1 MEKSKRS
8 MAKTIWLSVR
18 DTFRAMPFI
27 TTVTFVFQ
35 LISAGISV
43 ALVSF
48 TARLIDA
55 AGDIGAEK
63 TEKLLLICAVIVGCY
78 LINLILEKVS
88 YKINQIDAVP
98 KFEIFHHRLSD
109 FTVSLSLE
117 AAEVP
122 EISNMF
128 WRAKDA
134 VYQDRMGNVFHGVFG
149 IIPDAFRIIG
159 TAIVLYKYHPVLVL
173 MALFSIIPSFI
184 IRLIYG
190 QKRYELYRSQTE
202 KSRLGSYLWGVLTGK
217 DTIKEM
223 RVMGFSKYLTDKYFS
238 VQREVFEENK
248 QFSLKSGFRTFLCD
262 FFKIFSYAAS
272 IAFCVYLLR
281 SSLISIGVFSACLGA
296 FTSMQG
302 VSESLLSSFAS
313 IKSQCNYAN
322 DYYDFFEFGTDKKA
336 NEKCDGF
343 KNSISAKNLTFRY
356 PGANRNALDGVDF
369 TAHKGEKIAIVG
381 ENGSGKTT
389 LTKLIMGLYA
399 PTGGEVDMDE
409 KNIRDFDGS
418 YYENFSLV
426 AQKFGKYS
434 LTFGENIA
442 FGKFGQIKNKAL
454 IHSAAASVGIDK
466 LADDIGGLDTELGV
480 EFGGKELS
488 GGQWQKVALARGV
501 FRDADILILDEP
513 TSALDPMIEYDIL
526 SDFINMSKDKT
537 AFVISHRIG
546 VCRMADRIF
555 VMKNG
560 KIAETGNHRELL
572 AAGGIYA
579 DMWHKQA
586 QWYEK

>member
-1 MEKSKRS
+1 MGKIKRS
-8 MAKTIWLSVR
+8 MAKTIWLSIR
-18 DTFRAMPFI
+18 DIFRAMPVI
-27 TTVTFVFQ
+27 TSVTFLFQ
-35 LISAGISV
+35 LISAVISV

-48 TARLIDA
+48 TAKLIDT
-55 AGDIGAEK
+55 AGENGV
-63 TEKLLLICAVIVGCY
+63 TQEKLLLICAAIVGCY
-78 LINLILEKVS
+78 LANLLLEKVS
-88 YKINQIDAVP
+88 YRINQIDAVP
-98 KFEIFHHRLSD
+98 KFEVFHHRLSE

-149 IIPDAFRIIG
+149 IIPNAFRIIG
-159 TAIVLYKYHPVLVL
+159 TAIVLYQYHPLLVL
-173 MALFSIIPSFI
+173 LALLSIIPSFI
-184 IRLIYG
+184 VRLIYG
-190 QKRYELYRSQTE
+190 QKRYERYCKQTE
-202 KSRLGSYLWGVLTGK
+202 KSRLGGYLWNVLTGK

-223 RVMGFSKYLTDKYFS
+223 RVMGSSEYLTDKYFS

-248 QFSLKSGFRTFLCD
+248 RFSLKSGFRTFLCD
-262 FFKIFSYAAS
+262 FFKILFYAVS

-281 SSLISIGVFSACLGA
+281 SSLITIGAFSACLGA

-302 VSESLLSSFAS
+302 VSQSLLSSFAS

-322 DYYDFFEFGTDKKA
+322 DYYDFFEFKTDKKA
-336 NEKCDGF
+336 SEKCEGF
-343 KNSISAKNLTFRY
+343 RNTLSAKNLTFRY

-369 TAHKGEKIAIVG
+369 SVYKGEKIAVVG

-389 LTKLIMGLYA
+389 LTKLLMGLYA
-399 PTGGEVDMDE
+399 PTEGEVDMDG
-409 KNIRDFDGS
+409 KNITDFDGS

-426 AQKFGKYS
+426 AQRFGKYS

-442 FGKFGQIKNKAL
+442 FSRFTELSDRERID
-454 IHSAAASVGIDK
+454 SAAKSVGIDK
-466 LADDIGGLDTELGV
+466 LIQEMGGIDTDLGI

-513 TSALDPMIEYDIL
+513 TSSLDPMIEYDIL
-526 SDFINMSKDKT
+526 SDFVNMAKDKT

-546 VCRMADRIF
+546 ICRMADRIL

-560 KIAETGNHRELL
+560 KIVETGNHRELL
-572 AAGGIYA
+572 DAGGIYA
-579 DMWHKQA
+579 DMWQKQA
-586 QWYEK
+586 QWYEE

>member
-1 MEKSKRS
+1 MEKIKRS
-8 MAKTIWLSVR
+8 MAKTIWLSIR
-18 DTFRAMPFI
+18 DIFRAMPVI
-27 TTVTFVFQ
+27 TAVTFLFQ
-35 LISAGISV
+35 LISAVISV

-48 TARLIDA
+48 TAKLIDT
-55 AGDIGAEK
+55 AGENGV
-63 TEKLLLICAVIVGCY
+63 TQEKLLLICAAIVGCY
-78 LINLILEKVS
+78 LANLLLEKVS
-88 YKINQIDAVP
+88 YRINQIDAVP
-98 KFEIFHHRLSD
+98 KFEVFHHRLSE

-149 IIPDAFRIIG
+149 IIPNAFRIIG
-159 TAIVLYKYHPVLVL
+159 TAIVLYQYHPLLVL
-173 MALFSIIPSFI
+173 LALLSIIPSFI
-184 IRLIYG
+184 VRLIYG
-190 QKRYELYRSQTE
+190 QKRYELYCKQTE
-202 KSRLGSYLWGVLTGK
+202 KSRLGGYLWNILTGK

-223 RVMGFSKYLTDKYFS
+223 RVMGSSEYLTDKYFS

-248 QFSLKSGFRTFLCD
+248 RFSLKSGFRTFLCD
-262 FFKIFSYAAS
+262 FFKILSYAVS
-272 IAFCVYLLR
+272 IAFCIYLLR
-281 SSLISIGVFSACLGA
+281 SSLITIGAFSACLGA

-302 VSESLLSSFAS
+302 VSQSLLSSFAS

-322 DYYDFFEFGTDKKA
+322 DYYDFFEFKTDKKA
-336 NEKCDGF
+336 SEKCEGF
-343 KNSISAKNLTFRY
+343 RNTLSAKNLTFRY

-369 TAHKGEKIAIVG
+369 TVYKGEKIAVVG

-389 LTKLIMGLYA
+389 LTKLLMGLYA
-399 PTGGEVDMDE
+399 PTEGEVDMDG
-409 KNIRDFDGS
+409 KNITDFDGS

-426 AQKFGKYS
+426 AQRFGKYS

-442 FGKFGQIKNKAL
+442 FSRFTELSDRERIDSTAK
-454 IHSAAASVGIDK
+454 SVGIDK
-466 LADDIGGLDTELGV
+466 LIQEMGGIDTDLGI

-488 GGQWQKVALARGV
+488 GGQWQKVALTRGV

-513 TSALDPMIEYDIL
+513 TSSLDPMIEYDIL
-526 SDFINMSKDKT
+526 SDFVNMAKDKT

-546 VCRMADRIF
+546 ICRMADRIL

-560 KIAETGNHRELL
+560 KIVEMGNHRELL
-572 AAGGIYA
+572 DAGGIYA
-579 DMWHKQA
+579 DMWQKQA
-586 QWYEK
+586 QWYEE